1 MQIKRILQDDSS
13 ADITGMEAQ
22 IKMSTAHWTLLALL
36 KMAVVTLVCGFI
48 AGEERA
54 LLPQALSITPCCAA
68 RPEASAVQDNLQSV
82 LQCLLV
88 CNFNIYIVTMHRNG
102 VGLRSSQ
109 YAAAAQELS
118 SMVRSQMDR
127 DLIDSCAGLFGIG
140 GGVVLGPLLL
150 SFGTHA
156 KVAAATSNLMVLFS
170 SSAAAIVYGLSG
182 DLNLQ
187 VSLIFGFSCA
197 VASLVGVFLISRAID
212 KSGKASIIVF
222 LLSSI
227 IAIGALMTG
236 ILGLRKAILDLI
248 HRDHIGF
255 SPLCGGGKS

>member
-1 MQIKRILQDDSS
+1 M
-13 ADITGMEAQ
+13 
-22 IKMSTAHWTLLALL
+22 
-36 KMAVVTLVCGFI
+36 
-48 AGEERA
+48 
-54 LLPQALSITPCCAA
+54 
-68 RPEASAVQDNLQSV
+68 
-82 LQCLLV
+82 
-88 CNFNIYIVTMHRNG
+88 
-102 VGLRSSQ
+102 
-109 YAAAAQELS
+109 
-118 SMVRSQMDR
+118 
-127 DLIDSCAGLFGIG
+127 
-140 GGVVLGPLLL
+140 LGPLLL

-187 VSLIFGFSCA
+187 ISLIFGISCA
-197 VASLVGVFLISRAID
+197 AASLVGVFLISRAID

-255 SPLCGGGKS
+255 SPLCGGEKS